1 MVPNRCYILQWNA
14 KWGILKNVGKQM
26 VLGPFDFRWMDKKTL
41 WKSME
46 PETETTYDKKSFSY
60 VFLVSFILL

>member
-1 MVPNRCYILQWNA
+1 
-14 KWGILKNVGKQM
+14 M
-26 VLGPFDFRWMDKKTL
+26 VLGPFDFQWMDKKTL

-46 PETETTYDKKSFSY
+46 PETETTYDNKSFSY